1 MESIQKEEKEI
12 KNKNKLL
19 IFLIILITI
28 AVLAASGF
36 AMYAWAKFSSQD
48 GGTAQAPVAAWRFE
62 LKDGIVATEN
72 QIDFPVTRTD
82 GKFDVV
88 EEGTIAPGTWGEIP
102 ITVITTGTEVHMKY
116 DINITIENCPTNL
129 KFYKDAKHKK
139 EFTTTR
145 TEPQNGEG
153 TKTAT
158 ITIEKYIDKN
168 EHKDNGEHQHIIY
181 WYWPFET
188 GKGNQIDNNDLVD
201 SEDMHLGMAT
211 MAITATGMQ
220 VLELQDDPDYVPDTI
235 YALFEKSTGTLKL
248 SHNPFM
254 DYAAEDE
261 YYTGVENVVS
271 SSPMWYSQSSNI
283 LNVEII
289 DEIRPKS
296 TYNWFYGC
304 TNLARLD
311 LHNLNTENVTTMN
324 RMFCECTGLTSLD
337 VSEFDTSSVTDMFR
351 MFTACTGLTSLDVSG
366 FDTSS
371 VTNMSGMFF
380 RCTGLTSLDVSGFDT
395 SSVTSMD
402 SMFNMCT
409 RLTSLD
415 VSGFDTSSVTNMITM
430 FSGCAGL
437 TSLDVSGFDTSSVT
451 NMSSMFSGCTGLT
464 SLDVSGFD
472 TSSVTNM
479 TSMFSMCTRL
489 TSLDV
494 SGFDTSSV
502 TNMITMFSGCAGL
515 TSLDV
520 SGFDTS
526 SVTNMSYMFERCT
539 RLTTVYASKNF
550 TTDKVSS
557 SSYMFR
563 NCTKLKGGN
572 GTAYISSKIDK
583 TYARIDTA
591 ETPGYFTEKTN

>member
-12 KNKNKLL
+12 KNKNKSL
-19 IFLIILITI
+19 IFLIIFLTI

-116 DINITIENCPTNL
+116 DIDITIENCPTNL
-129 KFYKDAKHKK
+129 KFYKDANHKK

-188 GKGNQIDNNDLVD
+188 GKGNQIDDNDLVD

-296 TYNWFYGC
+296 TYLWFGGC
-304 TNLARLD
+304 SK
-311 LHNLNTENVTTMN
+311 
-324 RMFCECTGLTSLD
+324 LTSLD
-337 VSEFDTSSVTDMFR
+337 VSGFNTSSVTSMASMFSG
-351 MFTACTGLTSLDVSG
+351 CSGLTSLDVSG
-366 FDTSS
+366 FNTSS
-371 VTNMSGMFF
+371 VTSMYGMFSGCSGLTNLDVSGF
-380 RCTGLTSLDVSGFDT
+380 NTSSVKDMKNMFYGCSGLTSMDVSGFNTSSVTSMYGMFYGCSGLTSMDVSGFNTSSVTSMEYMFSRCSGLTSLDVSGF
-395 SSVTSMD
+395 
-402 SMFNMCT
+402 N
-409 RLTSLD
+409 
-415 VSGFDTSSVTNMITM
+415 TSSVTNMYQM
-430 FSGCAGL
+430 FYNCS
-437 TSLDVSGFDTSSVT
+437 
-451 NMSSMFSGCTGLT
+451 N
-464 SLDVSGFD
+464 
-472 TSSVTNM
+472 
-479 TSMFSMCTRL
+479 
-489 TSLDV
+489 
-494 SGFDTSSV
+494 
-502 TNMITMFSGCAGL
+502 
-515 TSLDV
+515 
-520 SGFDTS
+520 
-526 SVTNMSYMFERCT
+526 
-539 RLTTVYASKNF
+539 LTTIYASENF
-550 TTDKVSS
+550 DTDKVKSS
-557 SSYMFR
+557 SNMFR
-563 NCTKLKGGN
+563 NCSSLKGGN